1 MLNVIVVFKVFWIQS
16 ADTTSLGLVTGSVP
30 LSISFKCIN
39 NAILSETIDDN
50 FRLLRERIQC
60 SYEPVSTL
68 RLQYGILTSGL
79 QVPLATIVARIFGGY
94 HLRYVY
100 AHIIVRIVLYNI
112 LRRTSQAKW
121 MKHSVSTASTWQW
134 IFSSSLLW
142 QRPFP
147 VLLTASSL
155 LQLLSP
161 CSWWLCGV
169 YSRIA
174 TKRVSASIRVNMV
187 SASEPPLDTRLGS
200 IASFHP

>member
-1 MLNVIVVFKVFWIQS
+1 MPAFLKPLMTISGFW
-16 ADTTSLGLVTGSVP
+16 
-30 LSISFKCIN
+30 
-39 NAILSETIDDN
+39 
-50 FRLLRERIQC
+50 ERVQC

-68 RLQYGILTSGL
+68 RLQCGCTSVNFDIWIGSS
-79 QVPLATIVARIFGGY
+79 TGYHICSNGRCSYFIFRFEKMQQLFEGGY
-94 HLRYVY
+94 HCRYVY